1 MPASGLKRG
10 ADFGH
15 SGRMQDATIIAA
27 VRRKYADLVSELDER
42 SRRRWAAVEA
52 RSLGRGGIAAVATA
66 TGLSDRTIRT
76 GLKEL
81 ASPVALD
88 RGRQRRPGGGRK
100 PHGVAQP
107 GLAEALDRLVEP
119 TARGTPTGPLRWT
132 IKSTRRLAD
141 ELRKQGFAVGPSSV
155 RSLLRGLDYSLRG
168 NRKTREGKQHP
179 DRDGQFRHI
188 SKRVEARRRRG
199 EPAIS
204 VDTKKKEV
212 LGNLKNAGATYR
224 PKDDPRKVKTHDFP
238 DPELGK
244 AVPYGV
250 YDIGENEAG
259 VSVGI
264 SHDTAE
270 FAVGAIRRWWDKL
283 GRKRYGG
290 AKRILVTADSGGSN
304 GSRCRLWK
312 LELQKWADETGL
324 IVEVCHYPPG
334 TSKWNKIEHRLFCHI
349 TRNWRGTP
357 LETLEIV
364 VESIGATTTET
375 GLEVHAWLDE
385 GAYEKGRK
393 VSDADLA
400 ECIIKRNGYHGDWN
414 YEIHPHSKI

>member
-1 MPASGLKRG
+1 MGG
-10 ADFGH
+10 GV
-15 SGRMQDATIIAA
+15 G
-27 VRRKYADLVSELDER
+27 
-42 SRRRWAAVEA
+42 RRRWAAVEA
-52 RSLGRGGIAAVATA
+52 RALGHGGITAVASA
-66 TGLSDRTIRT
+66 TGRSDRTIRT

-81 ASPVALD
+81 DDPDALPSHRQRPSGGGCKPHALTQPGLRDALD
-88 RGRQRRPGGGRK
+88 RTI
-100 PHGVAQP
+100 
-107 GLAEALDRLVEP
+107 EP
-119 TARGTPTGPLRWT
+119 TARGSPTNPLRWT
-132 IKSTRRLAD
+132 IQSTRRLAG
-141 ELRKQGFAVGPSSV
+141 ELQKGGYAVSATSV
-155 RSLLRGLDYSLRG
+155 RRMLVAMNDSLQA
-168 NRKTREGKQHP
+168 NRKTQEGHQHP

-188 SKRVEARRRRG
+188 AERVKARRRRG

-212 LGNLKNAGATYR
+212 LGNLKNPGKTYR
-224 PKDDPRKVKTHDFP
+224 PQGNPRTVKTHDFP

-250 YDIGENEAG
+250 YDIHGNEAG

-270 FAVGAIRRWWDKL
+270 FAVGAIRRWWEKL

-290 AKRILVTADSGGSN
+290 AKRVLVTADSGGSN
-304 GSRCRLWK
+304 GSRSRLWK
-312 LELQKWADETGL
+312 VELQTWADETGL

-357 LETLEIV
+357 LETVEIV
-364 VESIGATTTET
+364 VESIGATTTAT

-385 GAYEKGRK
+385 GTYEKGRK
-393 VSDADLA
+393 VSDEQLA
-400 ECIIKRNGYHGDWN
+400 ACQIKPHEFHGEWN
-414 YEIHPHSKI
+414 YEIHPRR